1 MITTSPTTHLRAAGP
16 FRQTAPLPRPLD
28 YISLQPLAV
37 VDVDDLHLFAGDQ
50 MGRVEKVLVDRDATY
65 VAEVGLRDGHPV
77 YLGLEYLYLHV
88 HDFVV
93 D

>member
-1 MITTSPTTHLRAAGP
+1 MMITTSPTTHLRAAGP
-16 FRQTAPLPRPLD
+16 FRQTALD

-50 MGRVEKVLVDRDATY
+50 MGRVEQVLVDRDAAY

>member
-1 MITTSPTTHLRAAGP
+1 MMITTSPTTHLRAAGP
-16 FRQTAPLPRPLD
+16 FR
-28 YISLQPLAV
+28 QPLAV

-50 MGRVEKVLVDRDATY
+50 MGRVEQVLVDRDAAY

>member
-1 MITTSPTTHLRAAGP
+1 LLT
-16 FRQTAPLPRPLD
+16 
-28 YISLQPLAV
+28 
-37 VDVDDLHLFAGDQ
+37 LHLFAGDQ
-50 MGRVEKVLVDRDATY
+50 VGRVEQVLVDRDAAY

-88 HDFVV
+88 HYFVV

>member
-1 MITTSPTTHLRAAGP
+1 MMITTSPTTHLRAAGP
-16 FRQTAPLPRPLD
+16 FRQTAPLPRLPLD

-50 MGRVEKVLVDRDATY
+50 MGRVEQVLVDRDAAY

-77 YLGLEYLYLHV
+77 YLGLESLLLACS
-88 HDFVV
+88 
-93 D
+93 